1 MFCIIKDNTAVGTAR
16 QIHLV
21 NNINFIYWYST
32 VLCKY
37 NVLFIIF
44 FGLFYCKDIVY
55 KTYTKYVL
63 TVHAIGEASG
73 QQ

>member
-1 MFCIIKDNTAVGTAR
+1 MFSLLFSLAY
-16 QIHLV
+16 
-21 NNINFIYWYST
+21 FI
-32 VLCKY
+32 V
-37 NVLFIIF
+37 
-44 FGLFYCKDIVY
+44 DIVY